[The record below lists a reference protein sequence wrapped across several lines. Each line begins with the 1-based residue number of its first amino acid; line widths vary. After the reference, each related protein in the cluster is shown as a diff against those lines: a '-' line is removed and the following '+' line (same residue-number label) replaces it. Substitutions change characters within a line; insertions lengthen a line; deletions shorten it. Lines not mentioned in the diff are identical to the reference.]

1 MRANIS
7 QGVAQ
12 LGQGQVK
19 IVTIAILE
27 HESIGGAVRDVIGA
41 RCGQAADIVSAK
53 RHQIVVGGIIIIPG
67 HIGHVA
73 ITILQLQNVRI
84 YNNNLINRTRGQA
97 ADGGSIG
104 VVYDPIAIAKAVGF
118 DGNRIRIGINNIFGG
133 RNLH

>member
-41 RCGQAADIVSAK
+41 RCGQAADIVSAEG
-53 RHQIVVGGIIIIPG
+53 HQIVVGSIIIIPG
-67 HIGHVA
+67 HLNHVSVA
-73 ITILQLQNVRI
+73 ILQLQGICIN
-84 YNNNLINRTRGQA
+84 NNNLVNPTRGQA